1 MEGEKVT
8 EIPRFKSIFSVIP
21 REATFFLCAPSSSSV
36 KWSHNPEE
44 YQGENVFI
52 VDYIALCCLSSGE
65 EHFVFIA

>member
-36 KWSHNPEE
+36 KWSHNLRSIKERM
-44 YQGENVFI
+44 
-52 VDYIALCCLSSGE
+52 CLLLIILLY
-65 EHFVFIA
+65 VA